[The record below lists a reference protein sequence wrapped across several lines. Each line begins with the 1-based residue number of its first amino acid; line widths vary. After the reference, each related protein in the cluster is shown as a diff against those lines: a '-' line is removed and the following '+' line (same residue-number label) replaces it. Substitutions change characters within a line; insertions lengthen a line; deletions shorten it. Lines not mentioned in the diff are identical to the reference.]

1 MRIGIYTRKKDSG
14 LPSLSWLN
22 EFGFDSFEIYQDDIK
37 FEYEDVTQREGLN
50 MLLFD
55 AEKGH
60 LDALYVDNL
69 KVISNFTV
77 KVLETLLEFQK
88 MNLAL
93 YFNDGCIKPDD
104 QMIKHFHDQLITQW
118 KKISE
123 DSASINFEPIIK
135 DENNNEHRI

>member
-1 MRIGIYTRKKDSG
+1 
-14 LPSLSWLN
+14 
-22 EFGFDSFEIYQDDIK
+22 
-37 FEYEDVTQREGLN
+37 

-77 KVLETLLEFQK
+77 KVLEALLEFQK

-104 QMIKHFHDQLITQW
+104 QMIKHFYDQLITQW

-123 DSASINFEPIIK
+123 DSAAINFEPINK
-135 DENNNEHRI
+135 DENNNDHQI